1 MFKDARIEF
10 NIVYSISTNF
20 KIFKYFS
27 ASTSANYNEVWTA
40 KNLRKTLHTDQSAVV
55 DKVING
61 FDAYR
66 TYFLQA

>member
-10 NIVYSISTNF
+10 NIVFPAPI

-40 KNLRKTLHTDQSAVV
+40 KNLRKTPILI
-55 DKVING
+55 KV
-61 FDAYR
+61 
-66 TYFLQA
+66 Q

>member
-10 NIVYSISTNF
+10 NIVFPISTNF

-40 KNLRKTLHTDQSAVV
+40 KNLRHNTDQSAVV

-66 TYFLQA
+66 TYSFLQA

>member
-10 NIVYSISTNF
+10 NIVFPLAPTLKYLNISVRRLVL
-20 KIFKYFS
+20 IIMKYG
-27 ASTSANYNEVWTA
+27 
-40 KNLRKTLHTDQSAVV
+40 LQKTLERRYNTDQSAVV

-66 TYFLQA
+66 T